1 MTIRL
6 RLALVFTV
14 VALLLLLGGGYL
26 FVSRLE
32 EGLENSLTT
41 TLDTRAV
48 GVIYQLGAHP
58 ELTTATPAGRRG
70 LFAGGGTLDQ
80 LLTAQGAILVSSRS
94 IAHTP
99 LVTQAQA
106 LAAMTHTVV
115 FDNIVMSETPE
126 DSRPEPMRILAKR
139 VGKSSDVLAVAISRG
154 VVDKA
159 VTRSRQQLVA
169 LSIAVLILA
178 GPGSWLLTRAALRP
192 VERMRR
198 EASDLDARSAGA
210 GVRVPDTHDEIA
222 RLGHT
227 FNGLLGRLHAALSRE
242 QALVADA
249 GHELRTPLTVL
260 KGELEL
266 ARRPG
271 RSRDEL
277 AGTVEIAAQE
287 TDRLV
292 RLTEDLLFLA
302 TGENARDLQAREF
315 DLTAVVA
322 GAVRSV
328 SALDAAR
335 HVQITVSA
343 PEHVSATGNPDWI
356 RQAVQNLLINALRH
370 APAGTSITVTLS
382 REASTTRVSVA
393 DDGPGFPPE
402 FLPFA
407 FDRFTRADRSRAR
420 SAEQA
425 DGLGGN
431 GLGLAIV
438 RSVLS
443 RHGGTAVASNRPEG
457 GAEVVLTWPDGAAS
471 VASPARQPHVSRG
484 RPR

>member
-6 RLALVFTV
+6 RLALIFTV
-14 VALLLLLGGGYL
+14 AALLLLAGGGYL

-32 EGLENSLTT
+32 KGLENSLTT
-41 TLDTRAV
+41 TLDTRAD
-48 GVIYQLGAHP
+48 GVIGQLGSHP
-58 ELTTATPAGRRG
+58 AQTAATAAGRRR
-70 LFAGGGTLDQ
+70 LFAGGGGTIDQ
-80 LLTAQGAILVSSRS
+80 LLTAQGAILTSTRS
-94 IAHTP
+94 VVHTP
-99 LVTQAQA
+99 LVIAAQA
-106 LAAMTHTVV
+106 RAAMKHTIVLDNNVV
-115 FDNIVMSETPE
+115 SETPE
-126 DSRPEPMRILAKR
+126 DSAPEPMRILAKR
-139 VGKSSDVLAVAISRG
+139 VGKSGDVLAVAISRD

-159 VTRSRQQLVA
+159 VTRSREQLVA
-169 LSIAVLILA
+169 LSIAVLLLA

-210 GVRVPDTHDEIA
+210 GVRVPNTHDEIA

-227 FNGLLGRLHAALSRE
+227 FNGLLGRLHDALSRE

-277 AGTVEIAAQE
+277 AGTVEIAVEE
-287 TDRLV
+287 TNRLV
-292 RLTEDLLFLA
+292 RLTEDLLFLS
-302 TGENARDLQAREF
+302 TGENARDLHAREF

-328 SALDAAR
+328 SALDAAQ
-335 HVQITVSA
+335 HVQITVSG
-343 PEHVSATGNPDWI
+343 PEHVSATGDPDWI
-356 RQAVQNLLINALRH
+356 RQAVENLLINALRH
-370 APAGTSITVTLS
+370 APAGTSIRVTVS
-382 REASTTRVSVA
+382 QEASTTGVSVA
-393 DDGPGFPPE
+393 DDGLGFPVQ

-457 GAEVVLTWPDGAAS
+457 GAEVVLTWPDGAAPA
-471 VASPARQPHVSRG
+471 ASPAR
-484 RPR
+484 